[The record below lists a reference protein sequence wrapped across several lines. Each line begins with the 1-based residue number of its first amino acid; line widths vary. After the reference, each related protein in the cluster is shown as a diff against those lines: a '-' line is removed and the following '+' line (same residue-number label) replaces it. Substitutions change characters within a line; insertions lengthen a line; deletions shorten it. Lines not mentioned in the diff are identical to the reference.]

1 MLPRHK
7 RLQKRN
13 DINRVHTNGETFFT
27 KHLIIKYLPN
37 NLATSRV
44 ALITSAKVHKH
55 AVKRNRLRRII
66 NAHLQTL
73 LVRDGYDIIIL
84 TLPRC
89 FSADKKTLLE
99 ADVITSLEFALR
111 KARLLI

>member
-1 MLPRHK
+1 MLPQHK

-13 DINRVHTNGETFFT
+13 DINRVHANGETFFT
-27 KHLIIKYLPN
+27 KHLIIKHLPN
-37 NLATSRV
+37 NLETSRV
-44 ALITSAKVHKH
+44 ALITSTKVHKH

-66 NAHLQTL
+66 NAHLRTL
-73 LVRDGYDIIIL
+73 SIRNGYDIIIL

-89 FSADKKTLLE
+89 FSQDKKTLLKE
-99 ADVITSLEFALR
+99 EVLTSLDFALR